1 MPGIKTAGV
10 TVHGLRLHRD
20 RDVLSQPPPGA
31 LSLQF
36 HHMAEEAVLLH
47 QFRRGS
53 LLCHPSVRENN
64 DLIRSFHGAHP
75 VGDD

>member
-47 QFRRGS
+47 QF
-53 LLCHPSVRENN
+53 
-64 DLIRSFHGAHP
+64 
-75 VGDD
+75 